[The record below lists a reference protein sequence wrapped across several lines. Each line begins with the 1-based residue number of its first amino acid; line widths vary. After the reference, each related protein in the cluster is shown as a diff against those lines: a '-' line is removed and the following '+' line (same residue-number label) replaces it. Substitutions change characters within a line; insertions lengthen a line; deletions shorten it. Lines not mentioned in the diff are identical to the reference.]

1 MALTV
6 ANVKTQVQALM
17 DTQGTAA
24 VSSAEWLTLI
34 DFADDYVWRLLVGV
48 NPDFWLTETR
58 ISWPSDVDNV
68 DLSAAQYL
76 NTKPYKIVALDL
88 LEANAA
94 VSTTNLP
101 VRCAPMRWDERSL
114 YLIRDNAQYRAAV
127 TPLAGV
133 DSPPYHFALK
143 DSADLYLA
151 PIPVTGTVFQ
161 VGFIPPRATLSST
174 SDTILGGKADAY
186 GQAVV
191 AYAAWTLN
199 NRKGGSN
206 PQVGSLWSQWETQLA
221 ATGSSRQ
228 VAGARF
234 VKWARW

>member
-24 VSSAEWLTLI
+24 VNSAEWLTLI
-34 DFADDYVWRLLVGV
+34 DFADDYVWRMLVGV

-58 ISWPSDVDNV
+58 VTWPSDVDNI
-68 DLSAAQYL
+68 DLSSVSYL

-88 LEANAA
+88 LQSNAA

-101 VRCAPMRWDERSL
+101 MRCGPMRWDERAL
-114 YLIRDNAQYRAAV
+114 YLVRDDGIYRSSITPVTAV
-127 TPLAGV
+127 
-133 DSPPYHFALK
+133 DRPPYRFALK
-143 DSADLYLA
+143 DSADLYVA
-151 PIPVTGTVFQ
+151 PIPIAGTVFQ
-161 VGFIPPRATLSST
+161 VGYIPPRATLTST

-206 PQVGSLWSQWETQLA
+206 PQIGALWSQWETQLA
-221 ATGSSRQ
+221 ATGADRQ
-228 VAGARF
+228 VAGPKR
-234 VKWARW
+234 VKWVRW

>member
-17 DTQGTAA
+17 DTPGTSA
-24 VSSAEWLTLI
+24 VSSSEWLTLI
-34 DFADDYVWRLLVGV
+34 DFADDYVWRSLIGV
-48 NPDFWLTETR
+48 NPDFWLTEAR
-58 ISWPSDVDNV
+58 FSWPSDVDNI
-68 DLSAAQYL
+68 DLSGVSYL

-88 LEANAA
+88 LQSNAA
-94 VSTTNLP
+94 VSSTNLP

-114 YLIRDNAQYRAAV
+114 YLIRDDGLARSAV
-127 TPLAGV
+127 APISAV
-133 DSPPYHFALK
+133 DRPPYHFAMK
-143 DSADLYLA
+143 DTADLYVA
-151 PIPVTGTVFQ
+151 PIPVAGTVFQ
-161 VGFIPPRATLSST
+161 VGYIPPRATLTST

-206 PQVGSLWSQWETQLA
+206 PQVGSLWSQWESQLA

-234 VKWARW
+234 VKWSRW